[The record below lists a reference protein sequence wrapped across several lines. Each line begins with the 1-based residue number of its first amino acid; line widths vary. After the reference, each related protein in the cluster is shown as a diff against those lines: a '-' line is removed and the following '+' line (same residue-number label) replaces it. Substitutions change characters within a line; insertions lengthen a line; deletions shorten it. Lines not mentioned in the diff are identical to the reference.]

1 MGIIT
6 ILSIL
11 MSLCALFAY
20 VNYRFIKLP
29 TTIGVMVLA
38 MATSVGMMLIPGAP
52 ELIGPVLTE
61 LDFSDIVMHGMLS
74 FLLFAGALH
83 VDWALLKEHR
93 LMILTMALLGTLC
106 STFAVGYALYYLLA
120 AFDIQIDII
129 YAFLFGALISP
140 TDPIA
145 VLAILKKAG
154 IPKSLEINVVGESL
168 FNDGMAVVIFTA
180 LLGVLAQ
187 GHAEASHV
195 ITLFIEEVIGG
206 ITLGFALGFIVYF
219 LMYHVDNYKVEVLLT
234 LALVMGGYELA
245 RYMHLSGPIAMVVSG
260 LIIGNLAHSKAMSQ
274 QTRDYLSAFW
284 ELIDEFLNVLLFI
297 LIGFELLL
305 VSSEISAFYAGIIM
319 IPVLLLIR
327 FILVWLPVTVFKTF
341 KEFSR
346 GTVPILTWGGL
357 RGGLSV
363 ALVLSLPDSNV
374 RDMLLL
380 ITYCIVVFSI
390 IIQGLTIGRLAN
402 SYAGN

>member
-1 MGIIT
+1 
-6 ILSIL
+6 
-11 MSLCALFAY
+11 
-20 VNYRFIKLP
+20 
-29 TTIGVMVLA
+29 
-38 MATSVGMMLIPGAP
+38 
-52 ELIGPVLTE
+52 
-61 LDFSDIVMHGMLS
+61 MLS

-83 VDWALLKEHR
+83 VDWSLLKEHR
-93 LMILTMALLGTLC
+93 LMILTMALFGTLC
-106 STFAVGYALYYLLA
+106 STFAVGYSLYYLLA

-129 YAFLFGALISP
+129 YALLFGALISP

-195 ITLFIEEVIGG
+195 ITLFIEEVVGG
-206 ITLGFALGFIVYF
+206 VVLGLALGFIVYY

-274 QTRDYLSAFW
+274 KTRDYLSGFW
-284 ELIDEFLNVLLFI
+284 EMVDEILNVLLFI

-305 VSSEISAFYAGIIM
+305 VSSDISAFYAGIIM

-327 FILVWLPVTVFKTF
+327 FILVLLPVTIFKTF

-363 ALVLSLPDSNV
+363 ALVLSLPDSEV

-390 IIQGLTIGRLAN
+390 IVQGLTIGRLA
-402 SYAGN
+402 SKYT